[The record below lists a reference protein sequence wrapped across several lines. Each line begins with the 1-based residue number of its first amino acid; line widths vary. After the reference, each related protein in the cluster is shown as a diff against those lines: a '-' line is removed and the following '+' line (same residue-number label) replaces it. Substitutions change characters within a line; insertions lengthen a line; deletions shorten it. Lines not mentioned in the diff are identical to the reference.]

1 MDGDGLEMPKHIKKG
16 VKLEHHLLKGILP
29 ALEEIAEIKGV
40 KKVIPG
46 RIYASDSRGFEIK
59 VVRETLTG
67 LKLLAKSDGS
77 VQEIFL
83 VVDKKDRKR
92 VSEEIERTVGEW
104 CG

>member
-1 MDGDGLEMPKHIKKG
+1 MRRKPKIKI
-16 VKLEHHLLKGILP
+16 EHHLLKGILP
-29 ALEEIAEIKGV
+29 ALEEIAGIEEV
-40 KKVIPG
+40 RKVIPG

-83 VVDKKDRKR
+83 VVDKADREQVR
-92 VSEEIERTVGEW
+92 REIEKIGEKW
-104 CG
+104 RKS

>member
-1 MDGDGLEMPKHIKKG
+1 MPKHIKKG
-16 VKLEHHLLKGILP
+16 VKLEHHLLKGILA
-29 ALEEIAEIKGV
+29 ALEEIAEIKRV

-67 LKLLAKSDGS
+67 LKLLAKSNGS

-83 VVDKKDRKR
+83 VVDKADRER
-92 VSEEIERTVGEW
+92 VRREIERISEKW
-104 CG
+104 KKS

>member
-1 MDGDGLEMPKHIKKG
+1 MKRKSK

-29 ALEEIAEIKGV
+29 ALEEIAEVEGV

-83 VVDKKDRKR
+83 VVDKTDRGR
-92 VSEEIERTVGEW
+92 VRGEIEKISEKW
-104 CG
+104 KKS